1 MVTFYA
7 DDIHQDEY
15 DILSVEDKS
24 KYKAYTYYLNNE
36 NSNLLWY
43 DAYSQLSNEEQNNY
57 TETRLYSKYI
67 PIDYPRPRAPSEED
81 IQWVRTDS
89 SWRNMREARNKTLKE
104 TDWTQV
110 NDNDL
115 SDDTKESWR
124 VYRNTLRN
132 LPSTYTDE
140 TIMNWKIPNKND
152 IGI

>member
-1 MVTFYA
+1 MVTFYD

-24 KYKAYTYYLNNE
+24 KYKAYIYYLNNT
-36 NSNLLWY
+36 NSNRLWY
-43 DAYSQLSNEEQNNY
+43 DAYSQLSSEEQSNY
-57 TETRLYSKYI
+57 TETRVYSKYI
-67 PIDYPRPRAPSEED
+67 PIDYPVTRPPEED
-81 IQWVRTDS
+81 IQWVRIDS
-89 SWRNMREARNKTLKE
+89 LWRNMREARNKVLNE
-104 TDWTQV
+104 TDWTQM

-140 TIMNWKIPNKND
+140 TIVNWKIPNKND
-152 IGI
+152 VGT

>member
-1 MVTFYA
+1 MVTFYD

-15 DILSVEDKS
+15 DTLSVEDKS
-24 KYKAYTYYLNNE
+24 KYKAYIYYLNNT
-36 NSNLLWY
+36 NSNRLWY
-43 DAYSQLSNEEQNNY
+43 DAYSQLSSEEQSNY

-67 PIDYPRPRAPSEED
+67 PLDYPIPRPPPEED
-81 IQWVRTDS
+81 IQRIRIDS
-89 SWRNMREARNKTLKE
+89 SWKSMREARNKALNE

-110 NDNDL
+110 SDNDL

-124 VYRNTLRN
+124 VYRNVLRN

-152 IGI
+152 VGA